1 MNGKVIN
8 AEAADDINCLIK
20 AERALKQDLQKGG
33 ADPVFLKALKGG
45 IEFLK
50 EVTGT
55 DNPN

>member
-1 MNGKVIN
+1 VNCKVIDY
-8 AEAADDINCLIK
+8 ETADDINCLIK
-20 AERALKQDLQKGG
+20 AERALKDDLQKGG

-50 EVTGT
+50 EISGT